1 MRWSILKIPD
11 IIRNIHIFLKKKLEI
26 ILSCPSEMIKFY
38 DSIRSSRSEYFKRYW
53 NLHAFSQPSRVFS
66 AQPLNLINNFLIP
79 IHRNWGKL
87 EQNVVREFT
96 LLPSSKKMKCD
107 VFIWGQN
114 FCNATHSASIT
125 RILPQLYSYHFHFLI
140 FLPPVDEREKT
151 SLVSWYYK

>member
-1 MRWSILKIPD
+1 MKLSLMPTIVVRWSILKIPD

-38 DSIRSSRSEYFKRYW
+38 DSVRSSRSEYFKRYW

-96 LLPSSKKMKCD
+96 LLLSSKKLN
-107 VFIWGQN
+107 VIFSFGSN
-114 FCNATHSASIT
+114 FCNATHSAIIT
-125 RILPQLYSYHFHFLI
+125 GIYHSHLCII
-140 FLPPVDEREKT
+140 FT
-151 SLVSWYYK
+151 SSSSL